1 MVKIADD
8 FTGGSGERN
17 TLIDGARLLDAIREW
32 LATYISTVSDS
43 DLDLLTLL
51 GRPHAPSGGDL
62 LHAASAN

>member
-32 LATYISTVSDS
+32 LATYISPCRI
-43 DLDLLTLL
+43 LILTC
-51 GRPHAPSGGDL
+51 
-62 LHAASAN
+62 